1 MKDEIILN
9 SEEVKAI
16 KAELRDTYIAMHG
29 SEPTEKWLNNSI
41 KAMLN
46 VIVK

>member
-1 MKDEIILN
+1 MKEEIILN

-16 KAELRDTYIAMHG
+16 KAELRDTYIKMHG
-29 SEPTEKWLNNSI
+29 SEPTERWLTNSI

-46 VIVK
+46 IIVK